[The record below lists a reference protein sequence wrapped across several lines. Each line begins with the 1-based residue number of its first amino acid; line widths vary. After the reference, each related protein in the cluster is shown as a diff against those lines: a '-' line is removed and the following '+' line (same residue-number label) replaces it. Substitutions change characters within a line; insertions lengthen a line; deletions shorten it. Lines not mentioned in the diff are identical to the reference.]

1 MILYG
6 RRNSSN
12 SAKVFW
18 ALAEMGLEY
27 DLRETG
33 GRFGGTDTPA
43 YRTLHPHGKVPC
55 LELAG
60 GAVWES
66 HAILRFLGGTH
77 PGPLWPEAPL
87 LRAAADAWMDWGAT
101 ALVPPLGRY
110 RKAPEADKAA
120 HLPAVIKAFQSL
132 EENLAEGAF
141 ITGAELTLA
150 DMSLAPAVHRWF
162 LIADAQPTLP
172 RLSAYHQ
179 RLRGLSGYR
188 THIEG
193 PLS

>member
-6 RRNSSN
+6 RRSSSN

-33 GRFGGTDTPA
+33 GHFGGTDAPA
-43 YRTLHPHGKVPC
+43 YRAIHPHGKVPC

-66 HAILRFLGGTH
+66 HAILRFLGRTT

-87 LRAAADAWMDWGAT
+87 ARATVDAWMDWGAT

-110 RKAPEADKAA
+110 RKAAEREKTV
-120 HLPAVIKAFQSL
+120 HLPNVIKVFQAL
-132 EENLAEGAF
+132 EDNLTEGAF
-141 ITGAELTLA
+141 IAGPGLTLA
-150 DMSLAPAVHRWF
+150 DISLAPAVHRWF
-162 LIADAQPTLP
+162 LIADERPALP
-172 RLSAYHQ
+172 RLTAYRQ
-179 RLRGLSGYR
+179 RLRSLPGYR
-188 THIEG
+188 THIEAQ
-193 PLS
+193 LS